1 MHPTT
6 NYIHQFLLVAYIMWM
21 RERVRERDLDERVA
35 SAVINFQY
43 RSHVPT
49 AITIIGCTKYS
60 NHLLFLFQQRRL
72 YQYTLTHNT
81 KQESQKSVRMIITW
95 AQLNP
100 SITNWWALAINFRL
114 FVWLNCS
121 DISCEKNVNIKSEKI
136 ETTGKLKLQRVA
148 LLIDK

>member
-1 MHPTT
+1 MQVLDASNNKLYTSIIIGS
-6 NYIHQFLLVAYIMWM
+6 IHHVD
-21 RERVRERDLDERVA
+21 ERERDLNERVT

-60 NHLLFLFQQRRL
+60 NHLLFLFQQRML
-72 YQYTLTHNT
+72 YQYTLPHNT

-100 SITNWWALAINFRL
+100 SIT
-114 FVWLNCS
+114 S
-121 DISCEKNVNIKSEKI
+121 
-136 ETTGKLKLQRVA
+136 
-148 LLIDK
+148 